1 MKGYE
6 ELRTMPAPDLW
17 TEISRRLDDPAAAGR
32 YLRAGTSWAA
42 ARAVADGSAP
52 PVALSPGRRRRGG
65 VPGGPAWPRRAVPFA
80 AAAAVLVVA
89 GSLALAGRSHGR
101 QETGH
106 GRPVTFPGGG
116 RILLAGGYGL
126 KWLYPDGRTR
136 EIAPGFT
143 GARLAA
149 GGAKIL
155 AWRPTQ
161 NPKARPPCGGCF
173 ADVDYYLMNLDGTG
187 RRLVLRAEPTNGNI
201 QVGHLSVEASPAGTR
216 LAYVRQAE
224 SRPNGHVFSDELWTL
239 NIVTGRKTDLGPAPP
254 SDGAVAW
261 MNDSTLLAESAN
273 GTALELV
280 NVGTGR
286 KTMYLTISE
295 PRIVRAYERARPGAG
310 PPTAIDPVGWSTDPQ
325 RSALAVLLW
334 GVSHRQPTKAVLA
347 LVGRSRVLS
356 FAPDR
361 NPLISLT
368 WGPGGIFLL
377 HTAVGDNPC
386 CSRTYAGTVHAA
398 QVSRQQTFFGEPWDA
413 AAFNPQ
419 GNVIALDYGGG
430 ATIAFI
436 PASPPACDRA
446 ARCLRFRPKQ
456 PLFNAG
462 SLQAWAP

>member
-17 TEISRRLDDPAAAGR
+17 KEISRRLDDPAAAGR
-32 YLRAGTSWAA
+32 YLRDGTSRAAPARAA
-42 ARAVADGSAP
+42 ADGGAP
-52 PVALSPGRRRRGG
+52 PVARPPGRRRPGG
-65 VPGGPAWPRRAVPFA
+65 VPGGRAWPRWAAPA
-80 AAAAVLVVA
+80 AAAAVLAVA
-89 GSLALAGRSHGR
+89 GSLVIAGQSHGR

-126 KWLYPDGRTR
+126 KWLYPDGRTS

-149 GGAKIL
+149 GGTRLL

-161 NPKARPPCGGCF
+161 NPKARPPCAGCF

-187 RRLVLRAEPTNGNI
+187 RRLVLRAEPTRGDI

-216 LAYVRQAE
+216 LAYVRQEE
-224 SRPNGHVFSDELWTL
+224 SRSNGHILSDQLWTIDL
-239 NIVTGRKTDLGPAPP
+239 VTGRKTDLGPAPS
-254 SDGAVAW
+254 SDSAVAW
-261 MNDSTLLAESAN
+261 MNDSALLAESAN
-273 GTALELV
+273 STALRLV
-280 NVGTGR
+280 NAATGR
-286 KTMYLTISE
+286 KTTYLTISE
-295 PRIVRAYERARPGAG
+295 PRIVLAYESARPGAG
-310 PPTAIDPVGWSTDPQ
+310 APTAIDPVGWSTDSQ

-347 LVGRSRVLS
+347 LVGRGRVLS

-398 QVSRQQTFFGEPWDA
+398 QVSGQQTFFGEPWDA

-419 GNVIALDYGGG
+419 GNVLALDYGGG
-430 ATIAFI
+430 ATVAFI

-446 ARCLRFRPKQ
+446 GRCLRFRPKQ
-456 PLFNAG
+456 PLYNVG